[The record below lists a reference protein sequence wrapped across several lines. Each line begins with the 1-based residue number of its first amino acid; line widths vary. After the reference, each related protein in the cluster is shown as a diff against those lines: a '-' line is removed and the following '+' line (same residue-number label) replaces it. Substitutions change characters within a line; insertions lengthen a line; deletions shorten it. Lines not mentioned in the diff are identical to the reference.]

1 MFIGVGLAS
10 EGGFEGGAAMED
22 VLSFAC
28 FSIAGALLL
37 WRLFRGR
44 HAPPQG
50 KHVLVASHM
59 RSLDLK

>member
-1 MFIGVGLAS
+1 
-10 EGGFEGGAAMED
+10 MED

-28 FSIAGALLL
+28 FSLAGALLL
-37 WRLFRGR
+37 WTLLRGR
-44 HAPPQG
+44 HAPPQE

>member
-1 MFIGVGLAS
+1 
-10 EGGFEGGAAMED
+10 MED

-28 FSIAGALLL
+28 FSLAGALLL
-37 WRLFRGR
+37 WTLLRGR
-44 HAPPQG
+44 RAPPQE